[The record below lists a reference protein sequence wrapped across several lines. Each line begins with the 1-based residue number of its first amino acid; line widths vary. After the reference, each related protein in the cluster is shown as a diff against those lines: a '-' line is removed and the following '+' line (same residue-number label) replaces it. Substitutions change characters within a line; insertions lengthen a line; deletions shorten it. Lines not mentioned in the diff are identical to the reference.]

1 VLVALKERMARVPVL
16 GTALAVQERYKQD
29 AADQLAAAI
38 GFFGFLSLFPLMAL
52 AVAAAGFVYA
62 DPADQARVA
71 QMVTQAIP
79 GFDATLG
86 EGDTGVADLV
96 ENVVEN
102 RGAIGIVGLVTLLLT
117 GLRVVNAAMTA
128 TTVVLRA
135 SIPTGVKA
143 KVRQL
148 VAMVVLGLLAF
159 GAVGASSLAGA
170 PEDLLPRWAAVL
182 VALGISLLLDVLL
195 FLAAYR
201 LLRGS
206 SLVGARALLPGAVL
220 AAVGWTALKVAGA
233 SYVGNQVE
241 DANAMYGAMGSVI
254 ALLLLLYLAGR
265 LYLYG
270 AELSAVRLERA
281 HGPLEH
287 TDEVAPGEDPE
298 EGAPTPPAEPASRRS
313 PAGGASEPSP
323 DGGRGGAA
331 AAPLAAAMA
340 SGRPWLGEPA
350 ATVGA
355 PAGVADPG
363 PHGVSPTVRPA
374 TRDRLEVAEQQRP
387 RGADVKGAIGFAVG
401 IAAVAAAWRFLRDE

>member
-1 VLVALKERMARVPVL
+1 VALKDRMAGVPVL

-71 QMVTQAIP
+71 QMITQAIP

-86 EGDTGVADLV
+86 EGDTGVAELV

-135 SIPTGVKA
+135 SVPTGVKA

-182 VALGISLLLDVLL
+182 VALGVSLLLDVLL
-195 FLAAYR
+195 FLVAYR
-201 LLRGS
+201 MLRGS

-233 SYVGNQVE
+233 SYVGNQVD

-287 TDEVAPGEDPE
+287 TDEAVPGEAP
-298 EGAPTPPAEPASRRS
+298 EGAAPAPPAQPASRGGPEGGS
-313 PAGGASEPSP
+313 PARTS
-323 DGGRGGAA
+323 DGRGAGTS
-331 AAPLAAAMA
+331 AAPLAAALVGRGPSGDEMA
-340 SGRPWLGEPA
+340 AS
-350 ATVGA
+350 VGA
-355 PAGVADPG
+355 PASVTDPG

-374 TRDRLEVAEQQRP
+374 TRDRLAVAEQERP
-387 RGADVKGAIGFAVG
+387 RGADVKGAVGFAIG
-401 IAAVAAAWRFLRDE
+401 LAAVAAAWRFLRDE